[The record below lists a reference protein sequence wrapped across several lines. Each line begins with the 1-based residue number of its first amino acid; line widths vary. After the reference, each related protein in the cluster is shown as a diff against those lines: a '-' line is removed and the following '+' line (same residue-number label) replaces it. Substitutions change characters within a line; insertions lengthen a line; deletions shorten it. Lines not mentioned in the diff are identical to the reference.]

1 MGAVM
6 VCRAARYGRSLQRRE
21 RPSVAPK
28 EPRTVPSGNEQRAA
42 DKGPDNVESRCTSR
56 DQSRNK

>member
-6 VCRAARYGRSLQRRE
+6 VFRAVLAETE

-42 DKGPDNVESRCTSR
+42 DKGPDNVESRSTSR